1 MSAITFARPEL
12 LWLVAAPAFLAVLWV
27 WRFARR
33 RTELGQLRRRRTL
46 PVGEHFHV
54 AGDLSF
60 WGCQLLALTLIVVAL
75 AHPQAP
81 ASTPRRP
88 GLDVV
93 VLQDASASM
102 RVTDVSTAG
111 IRDAT
116 SPARDRWQRSMQF
129 LRQLGDTLSWREDRI
144 AMTVFAHIAAPQ
156 IRLTRDPNALFFF
169 LDHLHSQP
177 PFRLEDDTTWDTNL
191 ELGIA
196 WGLRIVE
203 KDEEIRG
210 RSPNAALFIV
220 LTDGETWSG
229 EVAQAMARVTQRGIP
244 VHVIGVGT
252 LGGGQL
258 PTVEAFADDDGTRS
272 RVSRLERTALL
283 RIAASG
289 NGQYF
294 ELDRDGD
301 RHIANTIVSSGRR
314 LKPSPGFEE
323 SADQLYWWFLAT
335 AAACSMVGMLFLRR
349 TAELV
354 LLVGGAAFSAALVG
368 PLLW

>member
-1 MSAITFARPEL
+1 MTGLSFARPEL
-12 LWLVAAPAFLAVLWV
+12 LWWLAVPLSLVALWV
-27 WRFARR
+27 WRLLRR
-33 RTELGQLRRRRTL
+33 RADVRTLRRRRTL
-46 PVGEHFHV
+46 PVRERLSFG
-54 AGDLSF
+54 GDLWF
-60 WGCQLLALTLIVVAL
+60 WGCQVLALLLIVVAL
-75 AHPQAP
+75 AHPRAA
-81 ASTPRRP
+81 ASTPRRA

-102 RVTDVSTAG
+102 RVGDVQRVDGSG
-111 IRDAT
+111 GR
-116 SPARDRWQRSMQF
+116 PVRDRWQRSMRF
-129 LRQLGDTLSWREDRI
+129 LRQLGDTLSWRQDRI
-144 AMTVFAHIAAPQ
+144 AMAVFAHIAAPQ

-177 PFRLEDDTTWDTNL
+177 PFRIEDDTTWDTNL

-203 KDEEIRG
+203 KDEDLRG
-210 RSPNAALFIV
+210 RSGNAPVFVV

-229 EVAQAMARVTQRGIP
+229 EVAQALADVVERRIP

-252 LGGGQL
+252 IGGGLL
-258 PTVEAFADDDGTRS
+258 PVLQDSGDERS
-272 RVSRLERTALL
+272 RARVSRLERGALQ

-301 RHIANTIVSSGRR
+301 RDIANAIVSSGRR
-314 LKPSPGFEE
+314 LKPPAGAEE
-323 SADQLYWWFLAT
+323 SADELYWWFLLS
-335 AAACSMVGMLFLRR
+335 AAGIAWVGMMLLPRLTEAGLLF
-349 TAELV
+349 A
-354 LLVGGAAFSAALVG
+354 GAALSLMLVG

>member
-1 MSAITFARPEL
+1 MSSLTFAQPEQLWWLAAPVVLVL
-12 LWLVAAPAFLAVLWV
+12 LWL

-33 RTELGQLRRRRTL
+33 RTEIAALRRRRTL
-46 PVGEHFHV
+46 PVGEELHF

-60 WGCQLLALTLIVVAL
+60 WGCQLLALTLIAVAL

-81 ASTPRRP
+81 ASIPRRP
-88 GLDVV
+88 GLDIV

-102 RVTDVSTAG
+102 RVTDVSMTDS
-111 IRDAT
+111 R
-116 SPARDRWQRSMQF
+116 SERPVRDRWQRSMRF
-129 LRQLGDTLSWREDRI
+129 LRRLGDALSWRQDRI
-144 AMTVFAHIAAPQ
+144 AMAIFAHIAAPQ

-177 PFRLEDDTTWDTNL
+177 PFRLEDDSTWDTNL

-196 WGLRIVE
+196 WGMRIVE
-203 KDEEIRG
+203 KDEELRG
-210 RSPNAALFIV
+210 RSPNPTVFVV

-229 EVAQAMARVTQRGIP
+229 EVAKALARVAQRGIP

-252 LGGGQL
+252 LGGGLL
-258 PTVEAFADDDGTRS
+258 PAVQDSEDDGGRR
-272 RVSRLERTALL
+272 RVSRLERAALQ

-289 NGQYF
+289 HGQYF

-301 RHIANTIVSSGRR
+301 RYIANAIVSSGRR
-314 LKPSPGFEE
+314 LRATTGVEE
-323 SADQLYWWFLAT
+323 SADQLYWWFLLA
-335 AAACSMVGMLFLRR
+335 AAACS
-349 TAELV
+349 
-354 LLVGGAAFSAALVG
+354 LVGIVLVRRLAEAGLLFAGAVASVAMVG